1 MLTAEDSRSCLMMA
15 GHCEPDMF
23 LLDVSMPGEDG
34 WTLARKLR
42 EGGEAA
48 RAHRDGFRERP
59 RGA

>member
-42 EGGEAA
+42 EGGGGGT
-48 RAHRDGFRERP
+48 RTS
-59 RGA
+59 